1 MRAIAILP
9 QRTEEDPD
17 RSGIGG
23 GGRVSGGGGRVSGGG
38 RSTAVESFG
47 C

>member
-23 GGRVSGGGGRVSGGG
+23 GDRVSGGG